1 MYYSITLYFNDKN
14 SPRYF
19 ESKCQ
24 CSEKIKR
31 RVTKKQS
38 EKGTLV
44 RDCLYISHSITS
56 NFQTLQH
63 GPCWLYTELRGLTN
77 GRFEWATGVITPIS
91 GDIFLLITGIRS
103 LCMDGRKNYV

>member
-14 SPRYF
+14 F

-44 RDCLYISHSITS
+44 GDYLYLIQSPPTFKRY
-56 NFQTLQH
+56 NM
-63 GPCWLYTELRGLTN
+63 GPAGC
-77 GRFEWATGVITPIS
+77 
-91 GDIFLLITGIRS
+91 IRS
-103 LCMDGRKNYV
+103 YGALQMVVLNGQLGL